1 MSSDEILPN
10 QGLEE
15 EEVKWSR
22 DLHFVTIILIND
34 A

>member
-1 MSSDEILPN
+1 MSSNEILPN
-10 QGLEE
+10 QGLIE

-22 DLHFVTIILIND
+22 DLPFVTIILIND